1 MKTLAIVESLLLA
14 LLITIPPLIILIILY
29 LQHSMTLLNI
39 LAWVLIAFVWTVVIA
54 VAYAK
59 QKIKLLLK

>member
-1 MKTLAIVESLLLA
+1 MKTLAIVEALLLA

-59 QKIKLLLK
+59 RKIKLLLK